1 MKNLSVTTFIH
12 ILFSVAILI
21 LIATFLLF
29 LSWDKDRHKIEEYK
43 HYQLIS
49 ITFLSKLQLNP
60 GKEDLDSLY
69 KDLRV
74 KPLSRKKAIE
84 IKKQIETEGETVFTG
99 GSSIGKA
106 ILKIDGAKSGICKML
121 DLESVPIRMPRFIS
135 ESACSISVAN
145 LNIKKAFDELAKRVQ
160 YVLNTTMAKRK
171 NILETKAAMV
181 VGRLLAAGHH
191 NRHRNDVRL
200 DGRGCALF

>member
-1 MKNLSVTTFIH
+1 MRNLSVTTFIH

-60 GKEDLDSLY
+60 GKKDLDSLY

-74 KPLSRKKAIE
+74 KPLSPKKAIE

-99 GSSIGKA
+99 GSSIVSNIGDQA
-106 ILKIDGAKSGICKML
+106 MIFTLVEYLKTL
-121 DLESVPIRMPRFIS
+121 
-135 ESACSISVAN
+135 
-145 LNIKKAFDELAKRVQ
+145 
-160 YVLNTTMAKRK
+160 
-171 NILETKAAMV
+171 
-181 VGRLLAAGHH
+181 
-191 NRHRNDVRL
+191 
-200 DGRGCALF
+200 